1 MCPIETHF
9 GPGGSFSMLRFIK
22 SKLRP
27 RHKDLLAMIR
37 KNTTRFVIA
46 GVSMLLI
53 AGSTAVM
60 GYLLKPVIDEI
71 FVHRDADRLLVFP
84 LIVLTVFMIKS
95 LGTYGQEYFMNY
107 VSQDIIRQLRDKL
120 YDKIQDLPLAFFQ
133 QERTGVLMS
142 RITSDVNI
150 LKSMVST
157 SVTSALR
164 DTATILGLAVVIITM
179 NWRLALIAFV
189 VLPVAFIPVFLL
201 GRKVRRV
208 STGVQQSMGEMSAFL
223 HETLSGNKIVK
234 AFGMEGHEKKRFF
247 DRSRKIFDLEIKGVI
262 IRGLSSPVMEFFG
275 GLAIAFVIWYGGWE
289 VIKGVSTPGTFMA
302 FLTSTMLMYDPI
314 KKLSHLNNSIQ
325 QGLAA
330 TDRIYDIIEMPSTIL
345 DPEKPRP
352 MRDGP
357 HEIHFD
363 QVFFSYGN
371 EMVLKGIDLKVET
384 GQVLALVGMSGGGKS
399 TLVNLIPRFFD
410 VTGGS
415 VRIDAID
422 IREFTVAD
430 LRRQIA
436 IVTQEPMLFNETVR
450 DNISYGC
457 LDATEDQIIAAA
469 RAAYAH
475 DFIMRFPKGYDT
487 MIGELGSRLS
497 GGEKQRL
504 CIARAL
510 IKNAPVLILDEAT
523 ASLDSESEA
532 VVQMALA
539 NLMRGRTTVVIAHR
553 LSTITN
559 ADQIIV
565 MSAGAIVE
573 RGTHEELLAC
583 QGEYAKLYTMQFSA
597 NSLTEHSSF

>member
-1 MCPIETHF
+1 
-9 GPGGSFSMLRFIK
+9 MLRFIK
-22 SKLRP
+22 FKLRP

-37 KNTTRFVIA
+37 KNAARFTIA
-46 GVSMLLI
+46 GISMLLI

-71 FVHRDADRLLVFP
+71 FVHRDADRLLIFP
-84 LIVLTVFMIKS
+84 LIVLAVFLIKS

-107 VSQDIIRQLRDKL
+107 ISQDIIRQLRNKL
-120 YDKIQDLPLAFFQ
+120 YDRIQDLPLAFFQ

-142 RITSDVNI
+142 RITSDVNV

-157 SVTSALR
+157 SVTSTLR
-164 DTATILGLAVVIITM
+164 DTSTILGLAAVIITM

-189 VLPVAFIPVFLL
+189 VLPVAFIPVFRL

-223 HETLSGNKIVK
+223 HETLAGNKIVK
-234 AFGMEGHEKKRFF
+234 AFGMEGHEKMRFF
-247 DRSRKIFDLEIKGVI
+247 DRSRKIFELEIKGVI

-345 DPEKPRP
+345 DPEEPRP
-352 MRDGP
+352 LQDGP
-357 HEIHFD
+357 HDLNFD
-363 QVFFSYGN
+363 QVFFSYGD
-371 EMVLKGIDLKVET
+371 EMVLRGIDLKVDT

-410 VTGGS
+410 VTGGC
-415 VRIDAID
+415 VRIDGID

-436 IVTQEPMLFNETVR
+436 IVTQEPILFNETVR
-450 DNISYGC
+450 DNIAYGSP
-457 LDATEDQIIAAA
+457 AASQDQIEAAA
-469 RAAYAH
+469 KAAFAH
-475 DFIMRFPKGYDT
+475 EFILHFPKGYDT
-487 MIGELGSRLS
+487 LVGELGGRLS

-510 IKNAPVLILDEAT
+510 LKNAPILILDEAT
-523 ASLDSESEA
+523 SSLDSEAEA
-532 VVQMALA
+532 VVQRALE
-539 NLMRGRTTVVIAHR
+539 NLMQGRTTVVIAHR
-553 LSTITN
+553 LSTIAR
-559 ADQIIV
+559 ADRIAV
-565 MSAGAIVE
+565 VVGGSIVE
-573 RGTHEELLAC
+573 QGTHEELL
-583 QGEYAKLYTMQFSA
+583 QRKGEYAKLHAIQFSVEKGA
-597 NSLTEHSSF
+597 VAWAETGT